1 MAHAVL
7 GAVVGHFNGNATVGA
22 VSAFTAEAAAPA
34 IINAMGWDKD
44 HLTEQQKQTVS
55 ALGTLAAGLAGGLV
69 GDSSNSAVAG
79 AQAGKNAVE
88 NNSLSATQALTF
100 DKELSDCR
108 KSGGDCQ
115 VVIDKWKQVSDK
127 QSAETD
133 KKLKDDP
140 VGAQVWDKEVAQ
152 GGSDMASRPSWLGSI
167 GADVM
172 TSDEAKAYV
181 QQWNS
186 QDLTNIDVNSPTW
199 TKFAVFASDPENQ
212 AMLVS
217 GGLLAKD
224 LVQLAKA
231 TITNL
236 SQGGAP
242 FAIKSMQVGL
252 RNPQQVDQLKNDMV
266 SGNYKFTAPEGRI
279 AGYVDSKG
287 NYYISE
293 GNHRMVA
300 AQEIYKKTGDASYIE
315 KLIQNGSWTQ
325 TKNAPAG
332 TSSMPTRK

>member
-1 MAHAVL
+1 ML
-7 GAVVGHFNGNATVGA
+7 EIGAKAGNNYDSKQSSVSASGSFTFGTMTGSGSVSASKSKIDSDYTSVQEQTGFFAGKGGFDITVG
-22 VSAFTAEAAAPA
+22 E
-34 IINAMGWDKD
+34 
-44 HLTEQQKQTVS
+44 H
-55 ALGTLAAGLAGGLV
+55 
-69 GDSSNSAVAG
+69 
-79 AQAGKNAVE
+79 
-88 NNSLSATQALTF
+88 TQL
-100 DKELSDCR
+100 D
-108 KSGGDCQ
+108 G
-115 VVIDKWKQVSDK
+115 
-127 QSAETD
+127 
-133 KKLKDDP
+133 
-140 VGAQVWDKEVAQ
+140 
-152 GGSDMASRPSWLGSI
+152 
-167 GADVM
+167 
-172 TSDEAKAYV
+172 V

-186 QDLTNIDVNSPTW
+186 QDLTNIDVNSPIW

-252 RNPQQVDQLKNDMV
+252 RNPRQVDQLKNDMV

>member
-1 MAHAVL
+1 MASGVSSDSTA
-7 GAVVGHFNGNATVGA
+7 GAVT
-22 VSAFTAEAAAPA
+22 
-34 IINAMGWDKD
+34 
-44 HLTEQQKQTVS
+44 
-55 ALGTLAAGLAGGLV
+55 GGL
-69 GDSSNSAVAG
+69 
-79 AQAGKNAVE
+79 AGKNAVE
-88 NNSLSATQALTF
+88 NNYLHADQALTF
-100 DKELSDCR
+100 DKEMQACR
-108 KSGGDCQ
+108 SAGENCQ
-115 VVIDKWKQVSDK
+115 PVIDKWKKISDK

-133 KKLKDDP
+133 DNLKNHP
-140 VGAQVWDKEVAQ
+140 LTAQGWDKELAQ
-152 GGSDMASRPSWLGSI
+152 GGIDVTERPGWLNSV

-181 QQWNS
+181 QQWNG
-186 QDLTNIDVNSPTW
+186 QDLAKIDQNSPTW

-212 AMLVS
+212 AMVVS

-236 SQGGAP
+236 SQGGAS

-252 RNPQQVDQLKNDMV
+252 RNPQQVDQLKNDMM
-266 SGNYKFTAPEGRI
+266 SGNYKFTAPQGRI

-300 AQEIYKKTGDASYIE
+300 AQEIYKNTGDASYIE

-332 TSSMPTRK
+332 ASSMPTRK

>member
-1 MAHAVL
+1 MYRRELRGGIA
-7 GAVVGHFNGNATVGA
+7 GDST
-22 VSAFTAEAAAPA
+22 SAAA
-34 IINAMGWDKD
+34 
-44 HLTEQQKQTVS
+44 T
-55 ALGTLAAGLAGGLV
+55 
-69 GDSSNSAVAG
+69 G
-79 AQAGKNAVE
+79 ASAGKNAVE
-88 NNSLSATQALTF
+88 NNYLSANQALTF

-115 VVIDKWKQVSDK
+115 AVIEKWKQVSDK
-127 QSAETD
+127 QSAESD

-152 GGSDMASRPSWLGSI
+152 GGSDMASRPSWLGGM
-167 GADVM
+167 GAEVM

-186 QDLTNIDVNSPTW
+186 QDLANIDVNSPTW

-224 LVQLAKA
+224 LVQLAQA

-252 RNPQQVDQLKNDMV
+252 RNPQQVDQLKNDML

-332 TSSMPTRK
+332 ASSMPTRK

>member
-1 MAHAVL
+1 M
-7 GAVVGHFNGNATVGA
+7 TKR
-22 VSAFTAEAAAPA
+22 PA
-34 IINAMGWDKD
+34 
-44 HLTEQQKQTVS
+44 
-55 ALGTLAAGLAGGLV
+55 
-69 GDSSNSAVAG
+69 
-79 AQAGKNAVE
+79 
-88 NNSLSATQALTF
+88 
-100 DKELSDCR
+100 
-108 KSGGDCQ
+108 
-115 VVIDKWKQVSDK
+115 
-127 QSAETD
+127 
-133 KKLKDDP
+133 
-140 VGAQVWDKEVAQ
+140 
-152 GGSDMASRPSWLGSI
+152 WLDNI

-172 TSDEAKAYV
+172 TSNEAKAYV
-181 QQWNS
+181 QQWNG
-186 QDLTNIDVNSPTW
+186 QDLANIDVNSPGW
-199 TKFAVFASDPENQ
+199 TKFAVFVSDPENQ

-231 TITNL
+231 TVTNL
-236 SQGGAP
+236 SQGGIP

-300 AQEIYKKTGDASYIE
+300 AQEIYNKTGDASYIE

-325 TKNAPAG
+325 TKNAPVGA
-332 TSSMPTRK
+332 SSMPTRK

>member
-1 MAHAVL
+1 MRAYAKEYVSD
-7 GAVVGHFNGNATVGA
+7 VVENQGKLFDLVAQKY
-22 VSAFTAEAAAPA
+22 P
-34 IINAMGWDKD
+34 DKD
-44 HLTEQQKQTVS
+44 T
-55 ALGTLAAGLAGGLV
+55 AAFI
-69 GDSSNSAVAG
+69 NSYMAS
-79 AQAGKNAVE
+79 K
-88 NNSLSATQALTF
+88 T
-100 DKELSDCR
+100 R
-108 KSGGDCQ
+108 KS
-115 VVIDKWKQVSDK
+115 I
-127 QSAETD
+127 
-133 KKLKDDP
+133 
-140 VGAQVWDKEVAQ
+140 
-152 GGSDMASRPSWLGSI
+152 
-167 GADVM
+167 
-172 TSDEAKAYV
+172 DEAKAYV

-252 RNPQQVDQLKNDMV
+252 RNPRQVDQLKNDMV